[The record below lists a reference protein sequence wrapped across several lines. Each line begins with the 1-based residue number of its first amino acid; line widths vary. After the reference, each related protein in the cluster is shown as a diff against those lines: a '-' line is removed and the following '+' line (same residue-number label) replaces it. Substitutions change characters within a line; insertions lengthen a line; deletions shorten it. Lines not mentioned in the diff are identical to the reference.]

1 MWVPHKELKKKKIK
15 PLRYQKEGCSRRT
28 VAFGEKFFFYSSF
41 FSFIFFL
48 RFTETC
54 LSDFVGINTKSALRD
69 EGYA

>member
-1 MWVPHKELKKKKIK
+1 MWVPHKEIKKKNRTIKISK
-15 PLRYQKEGCSRRT
+15 GKDAADEL
-28 VAFGEKFFFYSSF
+28 GEVFFYSSF

-54 LSDFVGINTKSALRD
+54 PSDFVEINTESALRD

>member
-1 MWVPHKELKKKKIK
+1 MWVPHKELKKKNQTIKISK
-15 PLRYQKEGCSRRT
+15 GKMQPTDSSVWREN
-28 VAFGEKFFFYSSF
+28 FFYSSF

-54 LSDFVGINTKSALRD
+54 PSDFVWINTKSTLRD